1 MITTKQT
8 YPLSPSILVTVFL
21 IAEKLPR
28 LWLWSFDF
36 DFDLQCVFINC
47 FLKIKVDCMSGL
59 FCIPKVEGR
68 KKEFF
73 DFTNFEPPPNQN
85 EVKYSHSGC

>member
-1 MITTKQT
+1 MITTKLT

-28 LWLWSFDF
+28 LWSFDF
-36 DFDLQCVFINC
+36 DFDLHCVFINC

-68 KKEFF
+68 KREFF